1 MAQHFR
7 LSNEFVARGGSEK
20 QTPSASQYNT
30 IGHFSLN
37 SPEHV
42 LNETFLRPYIG
53 FRSFE
58 ILSNLS
64 EMFADW
70 VKPCQFLSN
79 HTRKVASGARGFL
92 M

>member
-42 LNETFLRPYIG
+42 LNETFLRPYISSDHL
-53 FRSFE
+53 RSFQ
-58 ILSNLS
+58 IFPKCLLTG
-64 EMFADW
+64 
-70 VKPCQFLSN
+70 SN
-79 HTRKVASGARGFL
+79 HVNSYQITPEKSRAEPEAF
-92 M
+92 